1 LWGLAETAPQDVT
14 RRESV
19 QPGRL
24 VTPEV
29 ASVVTGI
36 DADSRVELAVS
47 EEYFRCIHNLLNESL
62 MDKYWSFG

>member
-1 LWGLAETAPQDVT
+1 
-14 RRESV
+14 
-19 QPGRL
+19 L

-47 EEYFRCIHNLLNESL
+47 EEYFRCINNLLNESL